1 VLNPNDAPG
10 VAQLFTNGDN
20 SRRIGVTILIL
31 ADPVAAAGGVE
42 NTKENYAGKVT
53 GTWQPVDVGS
63 NGAMISGTL
72 QDNSQAVT
80 VVLFT
85 EGRTLVDV
93 EFDSAPNDPVNP
105 ATATDIAR
113 KQAAAIKNGLPG

>member
-1 VLNPNDAPG
+1 
-10 VAQLFTNGDN
+10 
-20 SRRIGVTILIL
+20 
-31 ADPVAAAGGVE
+31 
-42 NTKENYAGKVT
+42 
-53 GTWQPVDVGS
+53 
-63 NGAMISGTL
+63 
-72 QDNSQAVT
+72 VT